1 VSVVVIGLNHRTA
14 PLGVLERMSVSPS
27 RLPKA
32 LHDLVARE
40 HLGEALVLSTCMRM
54 EIYVVT
60 DRFHGALAD
69 VRNFLSE
76 WGGIAPEDFTDH
88 LYAYYEDGAVAHL
101 FKVASGIDSAVLG
114 EGEVL
119 AQVRGAW
126 EGARTERAAGP
137 VLSGLFRHAVAVGKR
152 ARSET
157 GIARGTTSLSR
168 AAVAMAAGRL
178 GSLEGRRILVLG
190 AGEMGE
196 GMAQALAVSCGGTEV
211 LVANRS
217 WSKAAS
223 LASRIGGTA
232 VELGG
237 LATALE
243 EVDLLLTST
252 GSPSMLL
259 DAADMEEVM
268 RARSGRPLLVV
279 DIAMPRD
286 VDPAAGDVPGVT
298 LLDLDDL
305 TTFAQAGM
313 DSRRQEIAP
322 VQGIVAE
329 EVERYLSSASGRE
342 VAPLVATLRSRAES
356 VRQAEIDRAR
366 ARLAGLDRR
375 QQEAVEAITK
385 GIVAKL
391 LHEPTVRLKEAAGSP
406 RGERLAES
414 LRVLFDL

>member
-1 VSVVVIGLNHRTA
+1 
-14 PLGVLERMSVSPS
+14 
-27 RLPKA
+27 
-32 LHDLVARE
+32 
-40 HLGEALVLSTCMRM
+40 
-54 EIYVVT
+54 
-60 DRFHGALAD
+60 
-69 VRNFLSE
+69 
-76 WGGIAPEDFTDH
+76 
-88 LYAYYEDGAVAHL
+88 
-101 FKVASGIDSAVLG
+101 
-114 EGEVL
+114 
-119 AQVRGAW
+119 
-126 EGARTERAAGP
+126 